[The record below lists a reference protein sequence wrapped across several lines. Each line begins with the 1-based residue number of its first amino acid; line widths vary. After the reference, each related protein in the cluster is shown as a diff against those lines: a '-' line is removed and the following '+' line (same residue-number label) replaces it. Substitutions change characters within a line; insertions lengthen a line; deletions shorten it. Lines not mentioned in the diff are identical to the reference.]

1 MRRQGL
7 DDVEQVAGGELGRR
21 WFAPSAHVREAVAGR
36 ARRGQPAQGDEVDVE
51 EIAGHDSSARAA
63 EGALGRDAGGGASH
77 LRAVHQQGAAPF
89 TARRAGGFRG
99 LDRLRPDFVVEAS
112 GRHRGKLNLER
123 DGLGPVVAVGR
134 WIGVTTRSPA
144 ASTLDRLAHG
154 ADVGLLTV
162 DEADTLRAA
171 YNEMFGLL
179 FRHDVEAAR
188 HGSAGSP
195 YVRPESLDTLS
206 RRFLREAFR
215 AIGKVQ
221 TRLEA
226 EWVSRLR

>member
-1 MRRQGL
+1 M
-7 DDVEQVAGGELGRR
+7 
-21 WFAPSAHVREAVAGR
+21 
-36 ARRGQPAQGDEVDVE
+36 
-51 EIAGHDSSARAA
+51 
-63 EGALGRDAGGGASH
+63 
-77 LRAVHQQGAAPF
+77 
-89 TARRAGGFRG
+89 
-99 LDRLRPDFVVEAS
+99 
-112 GRHRGKLNLER
+112 
-123 DGLGPVVAVGR
+123 
-134 WIGVTTRSPA
+134 TTRSPA

-206 RRFLREAFR
+206 RRFLREAFW